1 MILTLTTKQVGEKM
15 FPWDILSVMLRTS
28 CGNVREATRDLGL

>member
-1 MILTLTTKQVGEKM
+1 MILTLITKQVGEKM
-15 FPWDILSVMLRTS
+15 FLWDIVSVMLRTS